1 MFKYNI
7 GDTVLYKGKK
17 EWIIGRMYTEKTDNI
32 CIEYKLSLEHENVKE
47 DELEELPNYSVEI
60 KDKNGILIQKIDCDK
75 IFGLSDISELYC
87 NQDEIYVDG
96 EKVDSICIEY
106 KLSLEN
112 ENVKEDEL
120 KELPNY
126 SVEIKDENGILI
138 QKIDCDKIFKLSNIS
153 ELRCTLDETYVNGEK
168 VDYLIGVKF

>member
-32 CIEYKLSLEHENVKE
+32 CIEYKLSLEDENVKE

-60 KDKNGILIQKIDCDK
+60 KDKNGILIQKIYCDK
-75 IFGLSDISELYC
+75 AFRL
-87 NQDEIYVDG
+87 
-96 EKVDSICIEY
+96 DSISD
-106 KLSLEN
+106 LSCTF
-112 ENVKEDEL
+112 DEM
-120 KELPNY
+120 
-126 SVEIKDENGILI
+126 
-138 QKIDCDKIFKLSNIS
+138 
-153 ELRCTLDETYVNGEK
+153 YVNGEK

>member
-7 GDTVLYKGKK
+7 GDTVLYKGRK
-17 EWIIGRMYTEKTDNI
+17 ECIVGRTYIETAGDI
-32 CIEYKLSLEHENVKE
+32 SIEYELSLKH
-47 DELEELPNYSVEI
+47 
-60 KDKNGILIQKIDCDK
+60 KNI
-75 IFGLSDISELYC
+75 
-87 NQDEIYVDG
+87 
-96 EKVDSICIEY
+96 
-106 KLSLEN
+106 
-112 ENVKEDEL
+112 KEDEL